1 MRPKLDIKLS
11 DEDKAI
17 LEERAR
23 QRSAP
28 HLEVI
33 RAKALLMASEGHRN
47 VDIAQAVGIG
57 VRSITIWRG
66 EFRERG
72 LEGLKERRRSG
83 RPRAF
88 PP

>member
-1 MRPKLDIKLS
+1 MRPKLDIKLT
-11 DEDKAI
+11 DEEKAI

-33 RAKALLMASEGHRN
+33 RAKALLMASDGHRN
-47 VDIAQAVGIG
+47 VDVAQAVGIG

-66 EFRERG
+66 EFRD